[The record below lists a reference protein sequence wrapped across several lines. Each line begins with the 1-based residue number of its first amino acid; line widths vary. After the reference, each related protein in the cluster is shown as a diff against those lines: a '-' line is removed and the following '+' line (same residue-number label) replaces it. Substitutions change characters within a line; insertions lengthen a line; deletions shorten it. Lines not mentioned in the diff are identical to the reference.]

1 MKIFRTPIYFSW
13 FFPRRKW
20 GFSSDENSVY
30 LTFDDGPTPELTSW
44 ILNFLKKEE
53 VKATFFC
60 VGSNAKTYP
69 ELMERIVDDGH
80 GVGNHTM
87 RHEKGT
93 KVSRSKYLESIDEAS
108 EYIDSAL
115 FRPPYG
121 RLPMIYG
128 RAIRKKYTIVMWS
141 WLSYDYDKSVPITKV
156 IEEAYRIKSGDVLV
170 VHDNEKVMERIK
182 VLLPR
187 LVQIVRE
194 KELNFAVISS

>member
-1 MKIFRTPIYFSW
+1 MKIFRTPIYFPW

-20 GFSSDENSVY
+20 GFSSNSNSVY

-69 ELMERIVDDGH
+69 KLMERIVGDGH

-93 KVSRSKYLESIDEAS
+93 KVSRRKYLESIDEAS
-108 EYIDSAL
+108 EHIDSTL

-141 WLSYDYDKSVPITKV
+141 WLSYDYDKSVPVTKI

>member
-1 MKIFRTPIYFSW
+1 MKIFRTPIYFPW